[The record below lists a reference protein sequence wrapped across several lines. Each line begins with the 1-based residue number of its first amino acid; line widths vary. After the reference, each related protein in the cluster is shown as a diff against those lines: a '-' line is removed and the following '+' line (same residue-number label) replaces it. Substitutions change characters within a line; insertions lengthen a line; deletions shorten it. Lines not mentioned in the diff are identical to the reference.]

1 MQVGIVGAPNQ
12 GKSTFF
18 NASSLAGAEM
28 ADYPFTTIGA
38 NQGVGYVRIEC
49 SCKDFEKQCNP
60 RQGWCTGAHRFISV
74 TLLDVAGLVPDAH
87 SGKGLGNQFL
97 NDLSQTAVLVH
108 VIDASGRTNDSGE
121 KVKDYDPCNTIRFFE
136 KEIDLWYEGI
146 LDKNWEKFARRLKQE
161 KGKLSEQIARQFA
174 GLGVTE
180 NQVITAMSKSNLP
193 EDATAWSKENL
204 LEFATKLR
212 ELAKPMLIV
221 ANKIDVEG
229 AYENYERMKTE
240 FPQYNIIPASSEN
253 ELALRRAEK
262 AGIIEY
268 APGDSKFIIKDD
280 SKLND
285 KQKQALETIQHFLDK
300 YKSTGV
306 QQALNTAVLE
316 LLGYIAIFPGGV
328 SKLEDSQGRT
338 LPDVFLLPKDSTALD
353 FAYTLHSDFGDHFI
367 AAIDVR
373 SKRKLGKDHKLN
385 HRDVIELVAG
395 K

>member
-38 NQGVGYVRIEC
+38 NQGVGYVRIKC

-60 RQGWCTGAHRFISV
+60 RQGWCTGEHRFISV

-229 AYENYERMKTE
+229 AYENYEKMKTE

-268 APGDSKFIIKDD
+268 APGDSKFIIKDE